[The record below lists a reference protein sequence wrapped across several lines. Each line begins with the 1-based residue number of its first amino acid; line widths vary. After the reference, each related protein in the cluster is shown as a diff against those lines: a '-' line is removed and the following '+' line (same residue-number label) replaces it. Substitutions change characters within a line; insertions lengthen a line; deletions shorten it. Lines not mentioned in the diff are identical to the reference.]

1 MIYLITLIRIWLI
14 NRACTMF
21 IFTVLKQSN
30 NLETTCILAISASFE
45 VSVSMDD
52 LDLLELAGAQ
62 QL

>member
-1 MIYLITLIRIWLI
+1 
-14 NRACTMF
+14 MF